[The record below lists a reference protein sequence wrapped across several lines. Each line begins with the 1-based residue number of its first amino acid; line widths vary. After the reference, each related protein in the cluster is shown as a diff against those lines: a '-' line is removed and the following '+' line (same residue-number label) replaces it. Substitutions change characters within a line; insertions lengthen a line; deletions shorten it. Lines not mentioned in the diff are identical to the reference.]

1 MRRNFFVFERCV
13 RTSFKIF
20 GIEIRYFLC
29 SFFFCIS
36 DGVVHS
42 STSNCMSH
50 NFTLRFFVCTLVC
63 VCKNAIDI
71 FFLLSFFWFLCSYV
85 FTRTLYHHNKV
96 NHGWLFHVFVRENY
110 NNNLNDGLENKVVSG
125 RAQQQQIDTNTHNE
139 RERQNKHA
147 RKTIWMN
154 VCVRAI
160 GVCV

>member
-1 MRRNFFVFERCV
+1 MRAKQKINWISKGIYCIRFFMRRNFFVFERCV

-42 STSNCMSH
+42 STSYCMSH

-125 RAQQQQIDTNTHNE
+125 RAQQQQ
-139 RERQNKHA
+139 
-147 RKTIWMN
+147 
-154 VCVRAI
+154 
-160 GVCV
+160 